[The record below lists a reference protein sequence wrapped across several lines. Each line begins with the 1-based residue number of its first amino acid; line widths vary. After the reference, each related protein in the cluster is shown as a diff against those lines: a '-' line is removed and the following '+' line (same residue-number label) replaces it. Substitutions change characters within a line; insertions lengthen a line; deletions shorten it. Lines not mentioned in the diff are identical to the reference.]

1 MIFSTT
7 GLKNLLMG
15 VRMAREEERT
25 EPRGLGELGNKKGAS
40 KKGRVKVA
48 SVLRE
53 KRRKHSLGASCRK

>member
-1 MIFSTT
+1 
-7 GLKNLLMG
+7 
-15 VRMAREEERT
+15 MAREEERT